1 MTCIKHIIT
10 ILVVAIATATAL
22 ASEPLEKPRN
32 PGVHGAYIYK
42 STDTINGILHEEA
55 EVIRRE
61 NIKPVETTDTL
72 ILNVLRDDIRPS
84 LDLLRVGQWLED
96 KALTFYMYHLGDDH
110 THLVV
115 CEAAYLD
122 KSANQIVFDGS
133 ITFGQYKFVIEDSL
147 CRDFGAKPLPGAK
160 AERTRIIYGWGAQDA
175 RSLMYQPIVWHLTR
189 DLDGWGI
196 YGFRAAAN
204 QRRWHSARG
213 VLTLSQCQPDPSRQ
227 WV

>member
-110 THLVV
+110 THLV
-115 CEAAYLD
+115 AAKLH
-122 KSANQIVFDGS
+122 
-133 ITFGQYKFVIEDSL
+133 T
-147 CRDFGAKPLPGAK
+147 
-160 AERTRIIYGWGAQDA
+160 
-175 RSLMYQPIVWHLTR
+175 
-189 DLDGWGI
+189 
-196 YGFRAAAN
+196 
-204 QRRWHSARG
+204 
-213 VLTLSQCQPDPSRQ
+213 
-227 WV
+227 